1 MMKKL
6 KFVLLMV
13 LCLCFVGCNNEFAET
28 EYENVE
34 KIADSGDRYA
44 KEMSVFNHVNG
55 EYTLTVSKFNGRETL
70 WTKSYKEACEASLE
84 VSMVLSDGQAKLV
97 HIDAEDNVTTLVEYT
112 SESCSEE
119 AVTVPVTMMKG
130 KNRIKIV
137 GYDCKELELKMVFDG
152 ELMK

>member
-6 KFVLLMV
+6 KFVFLMV

-28 EYENVE
+28 EYDNAE
-34 KIADSGDRYA
+34 KIAASGDRYA

-70 WTKSYKEACEASLE
+70 WTKSYKKACEVTLE
-84 VSMVLSDGQAKLV
+84 VSLALSEGQAKLV
-97 HIDAEDNVTTLVEYT
+97 HIDADDNVTTLVECT
-112 SESCSEE
+112 PETCSE
-119 AVTVPVTMMKG
+119 AGVAVPVTMTKG

-137 GYDCKELELKMVFDG
+137 GYDCKDLELKMVFD
-152 ELMK
+152 EE

>member
-6 KFVLLMV
+6 KYAVLLF
-13 LCLCFVGCNNEFAET
+13 LCLGFLGCNNEFAKEDYDNT
-28 EYENVE
+28 E
-34 KIADSGDRYA
+34 KIAASGDRYS
-44 KEMSVFNHVNG
+44 KEVSVFNHVNG

-70 WTKSYKEACEASLE
+70 WTKSYKEACEVSLE
-84 VSMVLSDGQAKLV
+84 VSMVLSEGQAKLV

-119 AVTVPVTMMKG
+119 AVTVPVTMTKG

-137 GYDCKELELKMVFDG
+137 GYDCKDLELRMVFDG
-152 ELMK
+152 E

>member
-1 MMKKL
+1 MMKKI
-6 KFVLLMV
+6 KYAVLLV

-28 EYENVE
+28 EYENAE
-34 KIADSGDRYA
+34 KIADSGDRYS

-70 WTKSYKEACEASLE
+70 WTKSYKEACEVSLE
-84 VSMVLSDGQAKLV
+84 VSLALSEGRAKVV

-112 SESCSEE
+112 PETCSGE
-119 AVTVPVTMMKG
+119 AVTVPVTMTKG

-137 GYDCKELELKMVFDG
+137 GYDCKDLELKMVFDG
-152 ELMK
+152 E